1 MNIKIQGVRQ
11 NPQSPVQFHDNNDD
25 GDFDVANWYRNRYN
39 MNGQEEKKTV
49 WSNPNNQKLEKVRAI
64 VPCSLLFTMHKIEQL
79 MSFNAEFGLYLKGKI
94 VESVLIISEE
104 YYIPLQEVTSA
115 SIDFKEDGNLQ
126 WNGIIHKHPTGCTG
140 FSGVDDGS
148 INENHLFTLLY
159 ESKEIKKGE
168 INLKI
173 KDISGKIRMPLDI
186 EIEFPSVNVSKKDV
200 EEKITQRSVVSNQPI
215 QIDHQN
221 FHHGGNRNHPRIWR
235 NGDFFPRGVG
245 IGQPT
250 PAPTIEH
257 GTHRGNQGPSGI
269 SDSIVKQFETQE
281 GRDCDPGNLDSWETA
296 GIFTRLQGDADK
308 IDESKGSGHDQ
319 TVPDQDNNDI
329 QEL

>member
-1 MNIKIQGVRQ
+1 L
-11 NPQSPVQFHDNNDD
+11 PVQFHDNDD

-79 MSFNAEFGLYLKGKI
+79 MSFNAEFGLYLKGEI
-94 VESVLIISEE
+94 IESVLIISEE

-257 GTHRGNQGPSGI
+257 GNHRGNQGLSGI

-281 GRDCDPGNLDSWETA
+281 GRDCDPRNLNSWETA
-296 GIFTRLQGDADK
+296 GIFTKLRGETDK

>member
-1 MNIKIQGVRQ
+1 MNIKIQGVQQ
-11 NPQSPVQFHDNNDD
+11 NQQFPAQFHDD
-25 GDFDVANWYRNRYN
+25 DFDVANWYRNRYN
-39 MNGQEEKKTV
+39 MNEQEEKKTV

-104 YYIPLQEVTSA
+104 YYIPLQEVTST

-186 EIEFPSVNVSKKDV
+186 EIEFQSVNVSKKDV
-200 EEKITQRSVVSNQPI
+200 EEKIKQRSVVISQPI
-215 QIDHQN
+215 QIDQQN
-221 FHHGGNRNHPRIWR
+221 FHRGNRNHPRIWR

-257 GTHRGNQGPSGI
+257 GIPQGNQGPSGI

-281 GRDCDPGNLDSWETA
+281 GRDCDPGNLNSWETA
-296 GIFTRLQGDADK
+296 GIFTSLRGETDK
-308 IDESKGSGHDQ
+308 IDESKVSGHDQ
-319 TVPDQDNNDI
+319 TVSDHDNNDI